1 MALFHELL
9 PAAKRIAMLV
19 NPANMEET
27 EPSVRNATD
36 AGRALGLEIVVF
48 NARAIDEIDAA
59 FTTIKE
65 QRFDALFVSPDPLF
79 GSQTKGIA
87 ALAARSALPTS
98 YFLRDFVVAGG
109 LMSYGPSN
117 EDSHRQLGIYAGRI
131 LKGEKVSE
139 LPVTQPTKYDLVVN
153 LKTLKA
159 LGLEIP
165 ATLLARA
172 DEVIE

>member
-1 MALFHELL
+1 
-9 PAAKRIAMLV
+9 V
-19 NPANMEET
+19 
-27 EPSVRNATD
+27 TD
-36 AGRALGLEIVVF
+36 AARSLGLEIEVF
-48 NARAIDEIDAA
+48 NAKTAGEIDAA
-59 FTTIKE
+59 FATIASW
-65 QRFDALFVSPDPLF
+65 RPDALFVCPDPLF
-79 GSQTKGIA
+79 GSQVKSLT
-87 ALAARSALPTS
+87 ALAARHALPTS
-98 YFLRDFVVAGG
+98 YFLRDFVANGG

-139 LPVTQPTKYDLVVN
+139 LPVMQPTKYDLVVN
-153 LKTLKA
+153 LKTLKE